1 MDVVQAFQQARNI
14 TRICFLGVSV
24 QARQICLQNVPNIHF
39 YIKNFTADPY
49 LEQAS
54 QTFPV
59 YYKFQENRDLN
70 YEKKNCRNLMQV
82 LFCYLLY
89 HSEVK

>member
-14 TRICFLGVSV
+14 TRICCLGVSV

-70 YEKKNCRNLMQV
+70 YEKKLQKFNASVIL
-82 LFCYLLY
+82 LFTV
-89 HSEVK
+89 S

>member
-14 TRICFLGVSV
+14 TRICCLGVSV
-24 QARQICLQNVPNIHF
+24 QVRQICLQNVPNIHF

-70 YEKKNCRNLMQV
+70 YEKKLQKFNASVIL
-82 LFCYLLY
+82 LFTV
-89 HSEVK
+89 SIIVK

>member
-1 MDVVQAFQQARNI
+1 M
-14 TRICFLGVSV
+14 TR
-24 QARQICLQNVPNIHF
+24 LQRLPNIHF

-70 YEKKNCRNLMQV
+70 YEKKLQKFNASVIL
-82 LFCYLLY
+82 LFTV
-89 HSEVK
+89 S